1 MGVPVSAVAGWMGYS
16 TGGRGFAVDSQY
28 IAETKDCGSIAGYG
42 SGDRGSVAEEAVFRA
57 GQAEIFAQGLAFVFA
72 AEEAAALQFGD
83 DPVDEVVEAARDMGE
98 HDVEP
103 VAGVAAEPFL
113 HLVGD
118 HRRGTNQRE
127 AAIAAGD
134 LGELTDRQI
143 VAAGAVEY
151 APAAPF
157 FGG

>member
-28 IAETKDCGSIAGYG
+28 TAETKDCSSIAGYG
-42 SGDRGSVAEEAVFRA
+42 SGAPGGRVEKAVFGA
-57 GQAEIFAQGLAFVFA
+57 GQAEVFAQGLAFVFA

-83 DPVDEVVEAARDMGE
+83 DPVDEVVEAARDIGE

-103 VAGVAAEPFL
+103 VAGGALEPLL

-118 HRRGTNQRE
+118 HRGRATPRE
-127 AAIAAGD
+127 GAIGAGD
-134 LGELTDRQI
+134 L
-143 VAAGAVEY
+143 
-151 APAAPF
+151 
-157 FGG
+157 